1 MGQHLEV
8 HSPVVTP
15 QDADEAADDVRN
27 DGGAHSGLKAD
38 ERRFIGG
45 GTHVRSQHIQ
55 LPTEVSSGV
64 FFVVLQNPQDIP
76 AGCQLL
82 MDGGD
87 EPGQFALDQ
96 LHSGLDQLIRPAA
109 LLEPGQNGQ
118 HHDEGAQD
126 GQDQQARDDAEQD
139 EAGLQDRISRVDLG
153 RHIQPCRRE
162 LTLQPAVFVFVHSDQ
177 RRQLQRPAEDQRL
190 QSFDQAPLPPSGRDE
205 RAFRS
210 QPRDFQQVGK
220 DKIQSG
226 GQNGPE
232 QK

>member
-1 MGQHLEV
+1 MFL
-8 HSPVVTP
+8 VV
-15 QDADEAADDVRN
+15 
-27 DGGAHSGLKAD
+27 
-38 ERRFIGG
+38 F
-45 GTHVRSQHIQ
+45 
-55 LPTEVSSGV
+55 
-64 FFVVLQNPQDIP
+64 QNPQHIP

-87 EPGQFALDQ
+87 EPGQLALDQ

-109 LLEPGQNGQ
+109 LLEPGQHGQ

-162 LTLQPAVFVFVHSDQ
+162 LALQPAVFVFVHSDQ

-205 RAFRS
+205 CPFRGQS
-210 QPRDFQQVGK
+210 GNLQKVGE
-220 DKIQSG
+220 DEIQSG
-226 GQNGPE
+226 GQRGPE
-232 QK
+232 QE

>member
-1 MGQHLEV
+1 MFL
-8 HSPVVTP
+8 VV
-15 QDADEAADDVRN
+15 
-27 DGGAHSGLKAD
+27 
-38 ERRFIGG
+38 F
-45 GTHVRSQHIQ
+45 
-55 LPTEVSSGV
+55 
-64 FFVVLQNPQDIP
+64 QNPQHIP
-76 AGCQLL
+76 AGSQLL

-87 EPGQFALDQ
+87 EPGQLAFDQ
-96 LHSGLDQLIRPAA
+96 FHSGLDQLVSTAA

-162 LTLQPAVFVFVHSDQ
+162 LALQPAVFVFVHSDQ

-190 QSFDQAPLPPSGRDE
+190 QSFDQAPLAPSGRDE
-205 RAFRS
+205 RPFRGQS
-210 QPRDFQQVGK
+210 GNLQKVGK

-226 GQNGPE
+226 GQRGPE
-232 QK
+232 QE